1 MSTTYNHISM
11 KRGLNWNLNVYKEMH
26 FFLENFFLAKLRN
39 LVTTT
44 KNYIN
49 LLKHE

>member
-26 FFLENFFLAKLRN
+26 FLLENFFSCKASKFSYNHKKLYQPIE
-39 LVTTT
+39 T
-44 KNYIN
+44 
-49 LLKHE
+49 